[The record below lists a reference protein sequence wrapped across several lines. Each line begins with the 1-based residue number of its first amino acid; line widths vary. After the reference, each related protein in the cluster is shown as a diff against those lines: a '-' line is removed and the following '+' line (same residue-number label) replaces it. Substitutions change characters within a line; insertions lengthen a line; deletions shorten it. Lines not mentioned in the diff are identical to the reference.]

1 MPGNSSVIKSRLFF
15 AVEEEECR
23 GEAAAAQQVATRH
36 QDRPG
41 EANWQAVRRY
51 AQQEG
56 SKKIGEDSGLSR

>member
-1 MPGNSSVIKSRLFF
+1 MPGNSLIKSRLFF
-15 AVEEEECR
+15 AVEEEECG

-56 SKKIGEDSGLSR
+56 SFKKIGEDSGLSR